1 MNSHELDI
9 PLRVSYFFSHF
20 EVIKH
25 HLYAANEVMFSS
37 SDCHENSSAE
47 SLGWTSYIISP
58 FHWIPKQEPKIGFS
72 ANFSL
77 SNLTQKILWNSTV
90 TLADS

>member
-1 MNSHELDI
+1 MNIHELDI

-47 SLGWTSYIISP
+47 SLGWTSYIISFSTGFP
-58 FHWIPKQEPKIGFS
+58 NKNPK
-72 ANFSL
+72 
-77 SNLTQKILWNSTV
+77 
-90 TLADS
+90 

>member
-1 MNSHELDI
+1 MNIHELDI
-9 PLRVSYFFSHF
+9 PLRVSYFFSDF

-37 SDCHENSSAE
+37 SDCHEQQRWEFRLNK
-47 SLGWTSYIISP
+47 LHNFL
-58 FHWIPKQEPKIGFS
+58 FHWIPKQELKIGFS